1 MTSSVQLTGI
11 GDEAGNPLS
20 AQIAATKALGWRH
33 IEMRNVEVPGFAGG
47 NVHDIPEAAFD
58 RLVDTLAEGDI
69 QVCAFG
75 STIGNWA
82 SKITDDFSLT
92 LERVERAIPRMQR
105 LGAKVVRVMSYAVL
119 KDADG
124 NDLADQLAPERFRR
138 LREIKARFDDAGI
151 TTVHENCMN
160 YGGMSISRALETLE
174 NVPGLRW
181 VFDTCNPIFNMDRDN
196 PPNMQ
201 DPWAF
206 YQAVKPAISHIH
218 IKDGIYNPAKKDA
231 DYTLPGEGTGQ
242 VARIVADLLG
252 SGYNGFISIEPHT
265 AVVFHS
271 AGPNDGMDSAGKARQ
286 QFDSYV
292 EYGRRMEEVLRRA
305 VSISATSKQ

>member
-1 MTSSVQLTGI
+1 MTLQVQLTGI
-11 GDEAGNPLS
+11 GDEAGNPIA

-33 IEMRNVEVPGFAGG
+33 IEMRNVEVPGFASG
-47 NVHDIPEAAFD
+47 NVHDIPDAAFEK
-58 RLVDTLAEGDI
+58 LVETLAGEGVS
-69 QVCAFG
+69 VCAFG

-82 SKITDDFSLT
+82 SKITDDFSIT
-92 LERVERAIPRMQR
+92 LERVQRAIPRMQR
-105 LGAKVVRVMSYAVL
+105 LGARLVRVMSYAVL
-119 KDADG
+119 KDEDG
-124 NDLADQLAPERFRR
+124 NDLPDQMSSERFRR
-138 LREIKARFDDAGI
+138 LREIKTRFDDAGI

-160 YGGMSISRALETLE
+160 YGGMSIGHALKTLE

-181 VFDTCNPIFNMDRDN
+181 VFDTCNPVFNMDRDN

-218 IKDGIYNPAKKDA
+218 IKDGVYNPAKKDA
-231 DYTLPGEGTGQ
+231 DYTLPGEGDGQ
-242 VARIVADLLG
+242 VARILTDLLG
-252 SGYNGFISIEPHT
+252 SWYDGFISIEPHT

-271 AGPNDGMDSAGKARQ
+271 AGQNDSMEPAAKAKE

-292 EYGRRMEEVLRRA
+292 SYGRKMEEVLRGITPAGGAR
-305 VSISATSKQ
+305 